1 MNLKSKIFLLI
12 LASGVFFTSCK
23 KVKEATKLNEE
34 ASSTVQFI
42 HAAPVATAPT
52 PPSYDIVVDGVVA
65 NGSRRLSY
73 GIVSAGGG
81 GGNAPG
87 YMPILEG
94 TRNIKI
100 SPDSGRTTVIDA
112 SLTFEKNK
120 AYTILAYDTL
130 ATPSSK
136 LRVVRLNDNLAVP
149 ATGNTQVRFV
159 HAAPNAP
166 AVDITFLRSA
176 PLDSVTILNKTYLG
190 ATPNVDAVSAFTP
203 VPGTPVSGSTYT
215 IKIKLAGTQT
225 VVTSAS
231 LGTALTAGRIITYYA
246 IGTAQGRALALIS
259 TRHF

>member
-1 MNLKSKIFLLI
+1 MNLKSKISLLI
-12 LASGVFFTSCK
+12 LASGVFFTACK
-23 KVKEATKLNEE
+23 KVTEATTLNEE

-42 HAAPVATAPT
+42 HAAPVATTPT

-100 SPDSGRTTVIDA
+100 SRDSGRTTVIDA
-112 SLTFEKNK
+112 SLPFEKNK

-130 ATPSSK
+130 ATPSSR

-149 ATGNTQVRFV
+149 ATGNTHVRFV

-166 AVDITFLRSA
+166 AVDITFLRTA
-176 PLDSVTILNKTYLG
+176 PTLDSVTILNKTYLG

-203 VPGTPVSGSTYT
+203 VPGGTYT
-215 IKIKLAGTQT
+215 IIIKLAGTQT

-246 IGTAQGRALALIS
+246 IGTAQGRALALIN